1 MFKFFL
7 SFLVLLAMPSMA
19 LAASFTNVEDLI
31 LSVGRLVEIL
41 LPLVVALALLFFF
54 WGLAK
59 FVLEAGNEIEK
70 QKGKDLMIWGVVALF
85 VMVSVWG
92 IVDFVIF
99 ALDIDNNQNIN
110 IPTINFSNSSAGS

>member
-1 MFKFFL
+1 
-7 SFLVLLAMPSMA
+7 MPSMA